1 MTESLDAALATARGF
16 FDALSSA
23 DHQRA
28 CAMVAPSDRTVFREN
43 QLASLIGWANQRN
56 AIASMLSGDGDGAV
70 SWASD
75 GIYRPEELARVAG
88 TPLPDITRVG
98 TLGEL
103 AALLPDEFLSL
114 YLDLSTPL
122 SGPVGSDTM
131 ERPRYRVLGGVVD
144 GADVVHVVYRCDIGY
159 NDPHHVD
166 VLRVVQFADGWSV
179 DISNAGHNIVNTS
192 WLMLTMVPAPLDGSA
207 DVDSPEV

>member
-1 MTESLDAALATARGF
+1 MTESLDTVLATARGF
-16 FDALSSA
+16 FDALSSG

-28 CAMVAPSDRTVFREN
+28 CAMVAPSDRTVFREK
-43 QLASLIGWANQRN
+43 QLASLISWANQRD
-56 AIASMLSGDGDGAV
+56 AIQSMLDGDGDGAV

-75 GIYRPEELARVAG
+75 GIYRPEELARVAV
-88 TPLPDITRVG
+88 TPLPDITKVR

-131 ERPRYRVLGGVVD
+131 ERTRYRVLGGVFD
-144 GADVVHVVYRCDIGY
+144 GADVVHVVYRCEIGY
-159 NDPHHVD
+159 DDPHHVD
-166 VLRVVQFADGWSV
+166 VLRVVQSADGWSV
-179 DISNAGHNIVNTS
+179 DISTAGHNIVNTS
-192 WLMLTMVPAPLDGSA
+192 WLMMTMDHAPLGGSA
-207 DVDSPEV
+207 DVGSPDV